1 MAGKSS
7 ESLDLF
13 FVIVTVG
20 MILLSLAIISSVFLY
35 QQKLQRRRNQLKNV
49 EIDYQKNLLNAS
61 IEAREMEQRRIA
73 FELHDDIGS
82 TLTAIKFSLANALVD
97 ESVMTNLNNAIQKVR
112 RISYELLPSILD
124 EMGLLSGATSLVN
137 GLNDQI
143 PHIHFSIQPVRDPQ
157 APEQTKEIELALYR
171 VLQELLNNIVKY
183 SNASTVNVLLIQN
196 ELGIELILDDDG
208 DGFDPRSVDKASSSL
223 GLRNMEMRIQQ
234 IDGSLKFEKKNNG
247 TRVVVKWEVKKNQ

>member
-1 MAGKSS
+1 
-7 ESLDLF
+7 
-13 FVIVTVG
+13 
-20 MILLSLAIISSVFLY
+20 
-35 QQKLQRRRNQLKNV
+35 
-49 EIDYQKNLLNAS
+49 
-61 IEAREMEQRRIA
+61 
-73 FELHDDIGS
+73 
-82 TLTAIKFSLANALVD
+82 
-97 ESVMTNLNNAIQKVR
+97 
-112 RISYELLPSILD
+112 
-124 EMGLLSGATSLVN
+124 MGLLSGATSIVN

-247 TRVVVKWEVKKNQ
+247 TRVVVKWEVKNNE

>member
-1 MAGKSS
+1 
-7 ESLDLF
+7 
-13 FVIVTVG
+13 

-82 TLTAIKFSLANALVD
+82 TLTAIKFSLANAMVD

-124 EMGLLSGATSLVN
+124 EMGLLSGAASLVN

-143 PHIHFSIQPVRDPQ
+143 PHIHFSIQPVKDPQ
-157 APEQTKEIELALYR
+157 APEQTKEVELALYR

-247 TRVVVKWEVKKNQ
+247 TRVVVKWEVKNNE

>member
-20 MILLSLAIISSVFLY
+20 MILLSLAIISAVFFY

-82 TLTAIKFSLANALVD
+82 TLTAIKFSLANAKVE

-137 GLNDQI
+137 NLNDQI
-143 PHIHFSIQPVRDPQ
+143 RNIEFSIQPVRDPQ
-157 APEQTKEIELALYR
+157 SPEQTKEIELALYR

-183 SNASTVNVLLIQN
+183 ANASTVNVLLIQN
-196 ELGIELILDDDG
+196 ELGIDMIIEDDG
-208 DGFDPRSVDKASSSL
+208 DGFNPESVNRVSSSL

-234 IDGSLKFEKKNNG
+234 IDGSLKFEKKSKG
-247 TRVVVKWEVKKNQ
+247 TRVVVKWETKNR

>member
-1 MAGKSS
+1 
-7 ESLDLF
+7 
-13 FVIVTVG
+13 

-82 TLTAIKFSLANALVD
+82 TLTAIKFSLSNAKVD
-97 ESVMTNLNNAIQKVR
+97 ESVMANLNNAIQKVR

-183 SNASTVNVLLIQN
+183 SNASTVKVLLIQN

-247 TRVVVKWEVKKNQ
+247 TRVVVKWEVENNE